1 MALHCI
7 MFRKLVLIT
16 VFVFLMCASVSAQD
30 WMPDE
35 NLREA
40 VRAHLQLADSES
52 LTQQSMESLDELHI
66 QHREISDITG
76 LEFAIN
82 LKVLF
87 IFGNPISDLNP
98 IANLQF
104 IVLNAGGCRI
114 TDVSPL
120 KNMVTLEHLY
130 LHYNRIHDVT
140 PLLKLINLKELAL
153 LGNPIS
159 DWTLINQVFNLEWQ
173 DWGALCEVPGKPV
186 ANRIANK
193 SYPAI
198 FGAWSE
204 ILNRPDLSDSNKGA
218 LFDLSVRGTFGLLPW
233 TFTEQGWKL
242 SGDIEYATSQREKL
256 LNENPNALVLLSIP
270 YHSARSD
277 THPLYADFYLRDENG
292 TPLVDQWAIFDLTYE
307 SAMTSGEVFG
317 ILLDFTNPKLQDF
330 VVQHAIAVAECG
342 LVDGI
347 MFDHWNEGQR
357 LGDHHTRQ
365 EEHEA
370 RTTILKRI
378 RDAVD
383 DDFLILVNTNWGKI
397 PKWSQYINGAFME
410 LDIGIIDGYD
420 NWSGYTVDELI
431 IFEDVLIWSEQNM
444 RYPQINCL
452 EGWGIATEAPDSEN
466 NLRWMRLFTT
476 MSLTHSDGYV
486 IYTEGR
492 SHSAYWYD
500 FWNADLGQP
509 IGEKLQTYNGIDGLF
524 IREFAHGWAVYNRSG
539 QSQNIRFESHVSGK
553 ASEFGGTEHTIPD
566 LDGEIYLKSKN
577 SMSTDINGDSIV
589 NVLDLVIVANA
600 FGTKEPDLNGDGVV
614 NILDLVIVANAF

>member
-1 MALHCI
+1 MVGIVKSHSQLSI
-7 MFRKLVLIT
+7 VLI
-16 VFVFLMCASVSAQD
+16 FFLCGSIYAQD

-40 VRAHLQLADSES
+40 VREALGLDVGEV
-52 LTQQSMESLDELHI
+52 LTQQSLESLEELLI
-66 QHREISDITG
+66 QHRDISDLTG

-87 IFGNPISDLNP
+87 IFGTPISDLNP
-98 IANLQF
+98 IANLKL

-114 TDVSPL
+114 RDVSPL
-120 KNMVTLEHLY
+120 KNMVTLEKLY
-130 LHYNRIHDVT
+130 LHYNQINDVM
-140 PLLKLINLKELAL
+140 PLLSLVNLKELAL

-159 DWTLINQVFNLEWQ
+159 DFTIFNESNLEWQ
-173 DWGALCEVPGKPV
+173 DWGTVCDVPGKPV
-186 ANRIANK
+186 ADRIANK

-218 LFDLSVRGTFGLLPW
+218 LFDLSVRGSFGLLPW

-307 SAMTSGEVFG
+307 SAMASGEGFG

-347 MFDHWNEGQR
+347 MFDHWNEGSR
-357 LGDHHTRQ
+357 LDGFHTQ
-365 EEHEA
+365 ETEHNA

-410 LDIGIIDGYD
+410 LDIGIIDGYN

-431 IFEDVLIWSEQNM
+431 IFEDVLTWSEQNM
-444 RYPQINCL
+444 RHPQINCL

-500 FWNADLGQP
+500 FWNADLDQP
-509 IGEKLQTYNGIDGLF
+509 IGDKVQTYNGIDGLF
-524 IREFAHGWAVYNRSG
+524 IREFAHGWVVYNRSG
-539 QSQNIRFESHVSGK
+539 QSQSIRFESHVSGK
-553 ASEFGGTEHTIPD
+553 ASGFGGTEHIIPD
-566 LDGEIYLKSKN
+566 LDGEIYLKVNKH
-577 SMSTDINGDSIV
+577 DINADGVI
-589 NVLDLVIVANA
+589 NILDMVIVTNA
-600 FGTKEPDLNGDGVV
+600 LGDAGGVADVNSDGVV
-614 NILDLVIVANAF
+614 NILDLVLIANSF